1 MTARFILGRIA
12 SAIPTLIIVS
22 LTVFAMMRMIPGDP
36 ATLML
41 GDLAQPG
48 QVEALREKMG
58 LDQPI
63 FIQYF
68 YWIGGVL
75 TGDFGNSIATGEP
88 VLPLIW
94 GRFLVSANIVLLAVA
109 LAAAIAVPAGMI
121 AAWRQDKLTDVS
133 VIAVATLL
141 LSIPSFWLGLML
153 LLVFGL
159 WLGWLPIVG
168 YVPFSRDFS
177 EAALYIVLPV
187 ATLVL
192 AESGSIARMARAST
206 IEVARLEYITHARA
220 KGLSEGA
227 VMWRHAFKNAFAPT
241 WTLIGLI
248 LGSLLANI
256 AVIETVFTIPG
267 LGRLLVDGIYARDYP
282 VVQGCMLY
290 VAFMYVVVNLI
301 VDLVYPLLD
310 PRVKA

>member
-1 MTARFILGRIA
+1 MARFLITRTL
-12 SAIPTLIIVS
+12 SAIPTLLIVS
-22 LTVFAMMRMIPGDP
+22 LTIFVLMRMIPGDP

-48 QVEALREKMG
+48 QVGAMKQKMG
-58 LDQPI
+58 LDQPVI
-63 FIQYF
+63 VQYF
-68 YWIGGVL
+68 IWLGNVL
-75 TGDFGNSIATGEP
+75 TGDFGTSISTRQP

-94 GRFLVSANIVLLAVA
+94 DRFLVSANIVLLSVF
-109 LAAAIAVPAGMI
+109 LAALIAVPAGMI
-121 AAWRQDKLTDVS
+121 AAWRQDKLSDIS
-133 VIAVATLL
+133 VIAVATVL

-159 WLGWLPIVG
+159 WLGWLPVVG

-177 EAALYIVLPV
+177 QAALYIILPV

-206 IEVARLEYITHARA
+206 IEVSRMEYITHARA
-220 KGLSEGA
+220 KGLSEPA

-290 VAFMYVVVNLI
+290 IAAMYVVVNLI

-310 PRVKA
+310 PRVTA

>member
-1 MTARFILGRIA
+1 MARFLLTRTL
-12 SAIPTLIIVS
+12 SAIPTMFIVS
-22 LTVFAMMRMIPGDP
+22 LTIFILMRLIPGDP

-48 QVEALREKMG
+48 QVEAMRQRMG
-58 LDQPI
+58 LDQPVVV
-63 FIQYF
+63 QYF
-68 YWIGGVL
+68 VWLGNVL
-75 TGDFGNSIATGEP
+75 SGDFGRSISTGQE

-94 GRFLVSANIVLLAVA
+94 SRFQVSASIVLVAVVMA
-109 LAAAIAVPAGMI
+109 TLIAVPAGMI
-121 AAWRQDKLTDVS
+121 AAWRQDKATDVT
-133 VIAVATLL
+133 VVAAATVM

-153 LLVFGL
+153 LMIFGL

-168 YVPFSRDFS
+168 YVPFSRDFGQ
-177 EAALYIVLPV
+177 ALLYITLPV
-187 ATLVL
+187 VTLVL
-192 AESGSIARMARAST
+192 IESGSIVRMARAST
-206 IEVARLEYITHARA
+206 IEVSRLEYITHARA
-220 KGLSEGA
+220 KGLSEPA

-290 VAFMYVVVNLI
+290 VAFMYVMVNLV

>member
-1 MTARFILGRIA
+1 VVRFILTRVA
-12 SAIPTLIIVS
+12 SAIPTLLIVS
-22 LTVFAMMRMIPGDP
+22 ITIFVLMRMIPGDP

-48 QVEALREKMG
+48 QVEALRRQMG

-63 FIQYF
+63 VVQYLI
-68 YWIGGVL
+68 WLGNVV
-75 TGDFGNSIATGEP
+75 TGDFGQSIATHQA
-88 VLPLIW
+88 VLPLILD
-94 GRFLVSANIVLLAVA
+94 RFSVSAIIVLLAVL
-109 LAAAIAVPAGMI
+109 LASLIAVPAGMF
-121 AAWRQDKLTDVS
+121 AAWRQDRAGDIA
-133 VIAVATLL
+133 VIAASTLF

-153 LLVFGL
+153 LMVFGL

-168 YVPFSRDFS
+168 YVPFSKDFTS
-177 EAALYIVLPV
+177 ALIYIIMPV
-187 ATLVL
+187 VTLVL
-192 AESGSIARMARAST
+192 VESGSIARMARAST
-206 IEVARLEYITHARA
+206 IEVARLDYITHARA
-220 KGLSEGA
+220 KGLSEPA

-267 LGRLLVDGIYARDYP
+267 LGRLMVDGIYARDYP
-282 VVQGCMLY
+282 VVQGCMLF
-290 VAFMYVVVNLI
+290 VAFIYVVVNLV

-310 PRVKA
+310 PRVTA

>member
-1 MTARFILGRIA
+1 MARFLLTRTL
-12 SAIPTLIIVS
+12 SAIPTMIIVS
-22 LTVFAMMRMIPGDP
+22 LTIFILMRMIPGDP

-48 QVEALREKMG
+48 QVEAMRERMG
-58 LDQPI
+58 LDQPV
-63 FIQYF
+63 FVQYF
-68 YWIGGVL
+68 LWLGNVL
-75 TGDFGNSIATGEP
+75 TGDFGRSISTGQP

-94 GRFLVSANIVLLAVA
+94 SRFQVSASIVLVAVVLAT
-109 LAAAIAVPAGMI
+109 LIAVPAGMI

-133 VIAVATLL
+133 VVAAATVL
-141 LSIPSFWLGLML
+141 LSIPAFWLGLML
-153 LLVFGL
+153 LMVFGL

-168 YVPFSRDFS
+168 YVPFSRDFGQ
-177 EAALYIVLPV
+177 ALLYITLPV
-187 ATLVL
+187 VTLVL
-192 AESGSIARMARAST
+192 VESGSIVRMARAST
-206 IEVARLEYITHARA
+206 IEVSRLEYITHARA
-220 KGLSEGA
+220 KGLSEPA

-290 VAFMYVVVNLI
+290 VAFMYVMVNLV

-310 PRVKA
+310 PRVAA

>member
-1 MTARFILGRIA
+1 MGRFILTRIL
-12 SAIPTLIIVS
+12 SAIPTLLIVS
-22 LTVFAMMRMIPGDP
+22 LTVFALMRMIPGDP
-36 ATLML
+36 AALML

-48 QVEALREKMG
+48 QVEALREEMG
-58 LDQPI
+58 LDRPVAV
-63 FIQYF
+63 QYLL
-68 YWIGGVL
+68 WLGDVV
-75 TGDFGNSIATGEP
+75 TGDFGLSIATGDP
-88 VLPLIW
+88 VLPEIW
-94 GRFLVSANIVLLAVA
+94 DRFTVSASIVFAAILLATLV
-109 LAAAIAVPAGMI
+109 AVPAGMI
-121 AAWRQDKLTDVS
+121 AAWRQNKGTDLA
-133 VIAVATLL
+133 VIGVATVL

-168 YVPFSRDFS
+168 YVPFSRDPAL
-177 EAALYIVLPV
+177 AALALILPV

-220 KGLSEGA
+220 KGLSEAA
-227 VMWRHAFKNAFAPT
+227 VMWRHAFRNAFAPT

-267 LGRLLVDGIYARDYP
+267 LGRMLVDGIYARDYP

-290 VAFMYVVVNLI
+290 IAFMYVLVNLA

-310 PRVKA
+310 PRVTA

>member
-1 MTARFILGRIA
+1 MARFLVTRIL
-12 SAIPTLIIVS
+12 SAVPTMIIVS
-22 LTVFAMMRMIPGDP
+22 LTIFVLMRLIPGDP
-36 ATLML
+36 ASLML

-48 QVEALREKMG
+48 QVEAMRERMG
-58 LDQPI
+58 LDRPVAV
-63 FIQYF
+63 QYLV
-68 YWIGGVL
+68 WVGNALSGDLGRSIS
-75 TGDFGNSIATGEP
+75 TGQA

-94 GRFLVSANIVLLAVA
+94 DRFLVSASIVF
-109 LAAAIAVPAGMI
+109 AAILIATLIAVPAGMA
-121 AAWRQDKLTDVS
+121 AAWRQDKATDIS
-133 VIAVATLL
+133 VVALATLM

-153 LLVFGL
+153 LMVFGL

-168 YVPFSRDFS
+168 YVPFSRDFGL
-177 EAALYIVLPV
+177 ALVYIILPV

-192 AESGSIARMARAST
+192 TDSGSIVRMARAST
-206 IEVARLEYITHARA
+206 IEVTRLEYITHARA
-220 KGLSEGA
+220 KGLSEPA

-267 LGRLLVDGIYARDYP
+267 LGRLLVDAIYARDYP

-290 VAFMYVVVNLI
+290 IAFMYVMVNLV

>member
-1 MTARFILGRIA
+1 MVRFLAGRIA
-12 SAIPTLIIVS
+12 SAIPTMLIVS
-22 LTVFAMMRMIPGDP
+22 LTVFILIRMIPGDP

-48 QVEALREKMG
+48 QIEAMKQAMG

-63 FIQYF
+63 VLQYLI
-68 YWIGGVL
+68 WLGKIV
-75 TGDFGNSIATGEP
+75 TGDFGTSIATGQA

-94 GRFLVSANIVLLAVA
+94 DRFLVSANIVVLAVI
-109 LAAAIAVPAGMI
+109 AATVIAVPAGMF
-121 AAWRQDKLTDVS
+121 AAWRQDKIGDIS
-133 VIAVATLL
+133 VVTAATIL

-153 LLVFGL
+153 LLFFGL

-168 YVPFSRDFS
+168 YVPFDRDFAR
-177 EAALYIVLPV
+177 AALYIVLPV
-187 ATLVL
+187 VTLAL
-192 AESGSIARMARAST
+192 AESGSITRMARAST
-206 IEVARLEYITHARA
+206 IEVARQEYITHARA

-256 AVIETVFTIPG
+256 AVTETVFTIPG

-290 VAFMYVVVNLI
+290 VALMYVVVNLI

-310 PRVKA
+310 PRVTA

>member
-1 MTARFILGRIA
+1 MARFLITRTL
-12 SAIPTLIIVS
+12 SAIPTLLIVS
-22 LTVFAMMRMIPGDP
+22 LTIFVLMRMIPGDP

-48 QVEALREKMG
+48 QVEAMKQKMG
-58 LDQPI
+58 LDQPVI
-63 FIQYF
+63 VQYF
-68 YWIGGVL
+68 IWLGNVL
-75 TGDFGNSIATGEP
+75 TGDFGTSISTRQP

-94 GRFLVSANIVLLAVA
+94 DRFLVSANIVLLSVF
-109 LAAAIAVPAGMI
+109 LAALIAVPAGMI
-121 AAWRQDKLTDVS
+121 AAWRQDKLSDIS
-133 VIAVATLL
+133 VIAVATVL

-168 YVPFSRDFS
+168 YIPFSRDFS
-177 EAALYIVLPV
+177 QAALYIILPV

-206 IEVARLEYITHARA
+206 IEVSRMEYITHARA
-220 KGLSEGA
+220 KGLSEPA

-282 VVQGCMLY
+282 IVQGCMLY
-290 VAFMYVVVNLI
+290 IAAMYVVVNLI

-310 PRVKA
+310 PRVTA

>member
-1 MTARFILGRIA
+1 MGRFILARVA
-12 SAIPTLIIVS
+12 SAVPTLLIVS
-22 LTVFAMMRMIPGDP
+22 LTVFVMMRMIPGDP

-48 QVEALREKMG
+48 QVEAMKKAMG
-58 LDQPI
+58 LDRPVAM
-63 FIQYF
+63 QYLI
-68 YWIGGVL
+68 WLGNVV
-75 TGDFGNSIATGEP
+75 TGDFGVSISTGQK

-94 GRFLVSANIVLLAVA
+94 DRFLVSANIVLASVLLAT
-109 LAAAIAVPAGMI
+109 LIAVPAGMF
-121 AAWRQDKLTDVS
+121 AAWRQDRIGDIS
-133 VIAVATLL
+133 VIAVATVL

-168 YVPFSRDFS
+168 YVPFSRDFGD
-177 EAALYIVLPV
+177 ALLYIIMPV

-241 WTLIGLI
+241 WTLIGLV

-290 VAFMYVVVNLI
+290 IAFMYVVINLI

-310 PRVKA
+310 PRVTA

>member
-1 MTARFILGRIA
+1 MKK
-12 SAIPTLIIVS
+12 
-22 LTVFAMMRMIPGDP
+22 
-36 ATLML
+36 
-41 GDLAQPG
+41 
-48 QVEALREKMG
+48 KMG
-58 LDQPI
+58 LDQPVI
-63 FIQYF
+63 VQYF
-68 YWIGGVL
+68 IWLGNVL
-75 TGDFGNSIATGEP
+75 TGDFGTSISTREP
-88 VLPLIW
+88 ILPLIW
-94 GRFLVSANIVLLAVA
+94 DRFLVSANIVLLSVL
-109 LAAAIAVPAGMI
+109 LAALIAVPAGMI
-121 AAWRQDKLTDVS
+121 AAWRQDKLSDIS
-133 VIAVATLL
+133 VIAVATVL

-177 EAALYIVLPV
+177 QAALYITLPV

-206 IEVARLEYITHARA
+206 IEVSRMEYITHARA
-220 KGLSEGA
+220 KGLSEPA

-290 VAFMYVVVNLI
+290 IAAMYVVVNLI

-310 PRVKA
+310 PRVTA

>member
-1 MTARFILGRIA
+1 MGRFLITRTL

-22 LTVFAMMRMIPGDP
+22 LTVFVLMRMIPGDP

-48 QVEALREKMG
+48 QVEALKQRMG
-58 LDQPI
+58 LDQPVVL
-63 FIQYF
+63 QYF
-68 YWIGGVL
+68 YWIGNVL
-75 TGDFGNSIATGEP
+75 TGDFGVSISSGQP

-94 GRFLVSANIVLLAVA
+94 DRFLVSANIVLLAVFFA
-109 LAAAIAVPAGMI
+109 TLIAVPAGML

-133 VIAVATLL
+133 VVFVATAL

-153 LLVFGL
+153 LLTFGL

-168 YVPFSRDFS
+168 YVPFGRDFGK
-177 EAALYIVLPV
+177 AAIYIVLPV
-187 ATLVL
+187 VTLVL
-192 AESGSIARMARAST
+192 VEIGSITRMARAST
-206 IEVARLEYITHARA
+206 IEVSRLEYITHARA
-220 KGLSEGA
+220 KGLSEPA
-227 VMWRHAFKNAFAPT
+227 IMWRHAFKNAFAPT

-256 AVIETVFTIPG
+256 AIIETVFTIPG
-267 LGRLLVDGIYARDYP
+267 LGRLMVDAIYARDYP

-290 VAFMYVVVNLI
+290 VAFMYVLVNLV

>member
-1 MTARFILGRIA
+1 MGRFIATRIA
-12 SAIPTLIIVS
+12 SAIPTMLLVS
-22 LTVFAMMRMIPGDP
+22 LTIFFLMRMIPGDP
-36 ATLML
+36 ASLML

-48 QVEALREKMG
+48 QVEELRRQMG
-58 LDQPI
+58 LDRPVAV
-63 FIQYF
+63 QYLI
-68 YWIGGVL
+68 WLGNVL
-75 TGDFGNSIATGEP
+75 TGDFGRSIATGEP

-94 GRFLVSANIVLLAVA
+94 DKFLVSANIVLLAVFFA
-109 LAAAIAVPAGMI
+109 SLIAVPAGMI
-121 AAWRQDKLTDVS
+121 AAWRQDRFTDIS
-133 VIAVATLL
+133 LIAVSTVL

-168 YVPFSRDFS
+168 YVPFSSDFVG
-177 EAALYIVLPV
+177 ATLYIVLPV
-187 ATLVL
+187 VTLVL
-192 AESGSIARMARAST
+192 VEAGSITRMARAST

-227 VMWRHAFKNAFAPT
+227 VMWRHAFRNAFAPT

-267 LGRLLVDGIYARDYP
+267 LGRMLVDGIYARDYP

-290 VAFMYVVVNLI
+290 VAFMYVMVNLI

-310 PRVKA
+310 PRVAA

>member
-1 MTARFILGRIA
+1 MGRFILTRIL
-12 SAIPTLIIVS
+12 SAIPTLLIVS
-22 LTVFAMMRMIPGDP
+22 LTVFALMRMIPGDP
-36 ATLML
+36 AALML

-48 QVEALREKMG
+48 QVEALREEMG
-58 LDQPI
+58 LDRPVAV
-63 FIQYF
+63 QYLL
-68 YWIGGVL
+68 WLGDVV
-75 TGDFGNSIATGEP
+75 TGDFGLSIATGDP
-88 VLPLIW
+88 VLPEIW
-94 GRFLVSANIVLLAVA
+94 SRFTVSATIVFAAILLATLV
-109 LAAAIAVPAGMI
+109 AVPAGMI
-121 AAWRQDKLTDVS
+121 AAWRQNKGTDLA
-133 VIAVATLL
+133 VIGVATVL

-168 YVPFSRDFS
+168 YVPFSRDPAL
-177 EAALYIVLPV
+177 AALALILPV
-187 ATLVL
+187 VTLVL

-220 KGLSEGA
+220 KGLSEAA
-227 VMWRHAFKNAFAPT
+227 VMWRHAFRNAFAPT

-267 LGRLLVDGIYARDYP
+267 LGRMLVDGIYARDYP

-290 VAFMYVVVNLI
+290 IAFMYVLVNLA

-310 PRVKA
+310 PRVTA